1 MVDNTFGTYNPYEA
15 FQVGQRNNLARQAS
29 LTGLRTSN
37 LALNEQLRRQQ
48 AMYELSQNP
57 DTAYLRDRVNGTGG
71 VQSLDATGYQDP
83 TAPAVPVE
91 GGAASVPIRGRYA
104 GITPQV
110 PNTSG
115 LPIVNVNS
123 DLNNMTGP
131 RAPAALA
138 LPNNNPRVRD
148 YLRAFNQVISRRMN
162 PEPLK
167 QNLDVLVRQGLI
179 TQAQANA
186 HYTSVVQYIRP
197 RNTVNA
203 DQPSTINSPGLRAA
217 NPGTSQPQTQAPAV
231 LPSAAGDQ
239 GAQNEATPYGSAAQL
254 LARVAQGESGG
265 RDNVGYG
272 GATFQPTAD
281 GSHPGAAVAAQ
292 GPAGQT
298 HAAGRYQFQPATW
311 DRANNALGGN
321 LDFNNAQD
329 QDRAAWWLAQNDYA
343 RNTNGRSLA
352 SDIGSVPASQINQA
366 LASTWTSLGSPTSG
380 GTQMASANAPVAAR
394 IYDYISN
401 TPHAQLSS
409 DIQDMTHEIT
419 FGISQY
425 ETLMR
430 NGLVQEA
437 MQLRGQ
443 IGTQV
448 AQLESVRA
456 VQAVDAWRS
465 TQNVGDISNM
475 LSQHYGAPA
484 LLHQITTGSDR
495 GKWTVLLRGPDGQI
509 RQVGT
514 PMSEDDMQASLLMS
528 VDSSY
533 RQAAIAAS
541 QAAQAHLATAT
552 IDAQLGAWRD
562 AQLQQGRT
570 DAALAQQT
578 IQTIGQQNVA
588 RIQAQAQVLI
598 QQGQMHLTN
607 GADGVTY
614 GTTMGQDGQPVV
626 VRIDTTQVPGP
637 ARTPGLL
644 GTGLFSNSVQVPQTN
659 VSPAV
664 PATVAGLRIGA
675 G

>member
-1 MVDNTFGTYNPYEA
+1 MADNTFGTYNPYEIL
-15 FQVGQRNNLARQAS
+15 QRGQQRNFDRQQT
-29 LTGLRTSN
+29 LIGLRTSN

-71 VQSLDATGYQDP
+71 VQPLDATGYQDP
-83 TAPAVPVE
+83 TAAPAPVE
-91 GGAASVPIRGRYA
+91 GGAANAPIRGRYA
-104 GITPQV
+104 GVVPQQRSPGVGPGSNTPRFDQNRIAPVTPRNLTSAQRRAWADYLETQGLDRQAATQGNALTIGRRIGHPYSAADQADRLARMQRLGIGVRNGILVTITPQQS
-110 PNTSG
+110 NARLSTAG
-115 LPIVNVNS
+115 IVNA
-123 DLNNMTGP
+123 G
-131 RAPAALA
+131 
-138 LPNNNPRVRD
+138 
-148 YLRAFNQVISRRMN
+148 
-162 PEPLK
+162 
-167 QNLDVLVRQGLI
+167 
-179 TQAQANA
+179 
-186 HYTSVVQYIRP
+186 
-197 RNTVNA
+197 
-203 DQPSTINSPGLRAA
+203 
-217 NPGTSQPQTQAPAV
+217 QPQTQAPTV
-231 LPSAAGDQ
+231 LPSAAGGQ
-239 GAQNEATPYGSAAQL
+239 GALPSAQQSASVIPQL
-254 LARVAQGESGG
+254 IPGAVVTSAYRSPSHNAAVGGASTSDHMSDHALDIVLPGG
-265 RDNVGYG
+265 RTATDADRQTLVNGLGLEGQQIQWIPNDPNSSGDGGTHLHIGWGG
-272 GATFQPTAD
+272 GA
-281 GSHPGAAVAAQ
+281 SSS
-292 GPAGQT
+292 
-298 HAAGRYQFQPATW
+298 
-311 DRANNALGGN
+311 NAI
-321 LDFNNAQD
+321 Q
-329 QDRAAWWLAQNDYA
+329 
-343 RNTNGRSLA
+343 LA
-352 SDIGSVPASQINQA
+352 SGAEQ
-366 LASTWTSLGSPTSG
+366 TT
-380 GTQMASANAPVAAR
+380 PVAAR
-394 IYDYISN
+394 IFEHITN
-401 TPHAQLSS
+401 TSS
-409 DIQDMTHEIT
+409 EQVSSEIRDMTHEIN
-419 FGISQY
+419 FGLSQY

-443 IGTQV
+443 IVTQV
-448 AQLESVRA
+448 AQLEGVRA
-456 VQAVDAWRS
+456 VQAIDDWRS
-465 TQNVGDISNM
+465 AENVHDISTL
-475 LSQHYGAPA
+475 LSQRYRAPA

-495 GKWTVLLRGPDGQI
+495 GKWTILLRGPDGQI

-514 PMSEDDMQASLLMS
+514 PMNEDDMQTSLLMS

-541 QAAQAHLATAT
+541 QEAQAHYATAS

-562 AQLQQGRT
+562 QQLQQGRT
-570 DAALAQQT
+570 EAQLAQQT